1 MLQSFLQKY
10 SMQFL
15 LLLSYATAENQYKKR
30 KVKLKTQIL
39 CIIKLFL
46 LTLHFIYGNSA
57 F

>member
-1 MLQSFLQKY
+1 MLQSFLQKH